1 VVKLS
6 DIQLNLN
13 NDFSHILNEYAF
25 LLEKA
30 TDEEAV
36 LDKNSIEKQVEHLIG
51 LIAIRDVKRLPYD
64 SITAKVIA
72 FNEKADDEEL
82 SESFDYLM
90 NEITEVLSV
99 IIDNFENEKI
109 FAGKTISN
117 ISDKKKYSNSIIAFY
132 KLLEH
137 TKLANLQYKTL
148 YQKTKKEVSDI
159 QSNLDKIND
168 EAKEASET
176 LKEINQVKT
185 SIYTDF
191 IAILGVFSSFVFV
204 MFGGFSALSST
215 IESIG
220 RANISM
226 VKVVFIS
233 SVLIGFLITVL
244 YSLMYW
250 ISLIIGKQ
258 LVYKY
263 CGCENECKELS
274 HQLLKHR
281 YYLVVIGTCLLIS
294 SVSAI
299 LIILGIN

>member
-1 VVKLS
+1 MVKLS

-13 NDFSHILNEYAF
+13 NDFSFILNEYAS

-36 LDKNSIEKQVEHLIG
+36 LDKNSIEEQVERLIE
-51 LIAIRDVKRLPYD
+51 LMAIRDVKRLPYD

-82 SESFDYLM
+82 SESFYYLM
-90 NEITEVLSV
+90 NEITEVLIV
-99 IIDNFENEKI
+99 IIDNFEKKEI
-109 FAGKTISN
+109 FAGKPLSN
-117 ISDKKKYSNSIIAFY
+117 ISDKKKYSKSIIAFY

-137 TKLANLQYKTL
+137 TKLASLQYKTL

-159 QSNLDKIND
+159 QSNIDKINN
-168 EAKEASET
+168 EAKKASST
-176 LKEINQVKT
+176 LEEINKVKT

-220 RANISM
+220 QANISM
-226 VKVVFIS
+226 AKVVFIS

-244 YSLMYW
+244 YSLIYW

-258 LVYKY
+258 LVYKT
-263 CGCENECKELS
+263 CECEKRCRNPIHLIS
-274 HQLLKHR
+274 KHR
-281 YYLVVIGTCLLIS
+281 FYLSIIGFCLLFAVIS
-294 SVSAI
+294 TYLI
-299 LIILGIN
+299 LKGTL

>member
-1 VVKLS
+1 MT
-6 DIQLNLN
+6 
-13 NDFSHILNEYAF
+13 FS
-25 LLEKA
+25 
-30 TDEEAV
+30 
-36 LDKNSIEKQVEHLIG
+36 
-51 LIAIRDVKRLPYD
+51 
-64 SITAKVIA
+64 
-72 FNEKADDEEL
+72 
-82 SESFDYLM
+82 
-90 NEITEVLSV
+90 
-99 IIDNFENEKI
+99 
-109 FAGKTISN
+109 
-117 ISDKKKYSNSIIAFY
+117 
-132 KLLEH
+132 
-137 TKLANLQYKTL
+137 

-159 QSNLDKIND
+159 QSNIDKINN
-168 EAKEASET
+168 EAKEASSKLE
-176 LKEINQVKT
+176 EINKVKT

-250 ISLIIGKQ
+250 TSLIIGKQ

-263 CGCENECKELS
+263 CGCENECKKLS

-281 YYLVVIGTCLLIS
+281 YYIVVIGTCLLIS
-294 SVSAI
+294 GGSAI
-299 LIILGIN
+299 LIMLGIN

>member
-1 VVKLS
+1 MVKLS

-13 NDFSHILNEYAF
+13 NDFSHILNEYAS

-263 CGCENECKELS
+263 CGCENECKKLS

>member
-1 VVKLS
+1 MVKLS

-13 NDFSHILNEYAF
+13 NDFSFILNEYAS

-36 LDKNSIEKQVEHLIG
+36 LDKNSIEEQVEHLIE
-51 LIAIRDVKRLPYD
+51 LMAIRDIKRLPYD

-90 NEITEVLSV
+90 NVITEVLIV
-99 IIDNFENEKI
+99 IIDNFEKKET
-109 FAGKTISN
+109 FAGKTLSN
-117 ISDKKKYSNSIIAFY
+117 ISDKKKYSKSIIAFY

-137 TKLANLQYKTL
+137 TKLASLQYKTL
-148 YQKTKKEVSDI
+148 YQKTKKEVSEI
-159 QSNLDKIND
+159 QSNIDKINN
-168 EAKEASET
+168 EANKASET
-176 LKEINQVKT
+176 LEEISKVKT

-226 VKVVFIS
+226 AKVVFIS

-244 YSLMYW
+244 YSLIYW

-258 LVYKY
+258 LVYKT
-263 CGCENECKELS
+263 CECEKGCRNLIHLIS
-274 HQLLKHR
+274 KHR
-281 YYLVVIGTCLLIS
+281 FYLSIIGFCLLFAVIS
-294 SVSAI
+294 TYLI
-299 LIILGIN
+299 LKGTL

>member
-1 VVKLS
+1 MVKLS

-13 NDFSHILNEYAF
+13 NDFSFILNEYAS

-36 LDKNSIEKQVEHLIG
+36 LDKNSIGEQVEHLIE
-51 LIAIRDVKRLPYD
+51 LMAIRDVKRLPYD

-82 SESFDYLM
+82 SESFYYLM
-90 NEITEVLSV
+90 NEITEVLIV
-99 IIDNFENEKI
+99 IIDNFEKKEI
-109 FAGKTISN
+109 FAGKTLSS
-117 ISDKKKYSNSIIAFY
+117 ISDKKKYSKSIIAFY

-137 TKLANLQYKTL
+137 TKLASLQYKTL

-159 QSNLDKIND
+159 QSNIDKINN
-168 EAKEASET
+168 EAKKASST
-176 LKEINQVKT
+176 LEEINKLKT

-226 VKVVFIS
+226 AKVVFIS

-244 YSLMYW
+244 YSLIYW

-258 LVYKY
+258 LVYKT
-263 CGCENECKELS
+263 CECEKRCRNLIHLIS
-274 HQLLKHR
+274 KHR
-281 YYLVVIGTCLLIS
+281 FYLFIIGFCLLFAI
-294 SVSAI
+294 VSTF
-299 LIILGIN
+299 LIFKGIY

>member
-1 VVKLS
+1 MVKLS
-6 DIQLNLN
+6 DIQININ
-13 NDFSHILNEYAF
+13 TDFSYILNEYAS

-30 TDEEAV
+30 TDKEAV
-36 LDKNSIEKQVEHLIG
+36 LNQNFIEEQVEHLIE
-51 LIAIRDVKRLPYD
+51 LIASRDIKRLPYD

-90 NEITEVLSV
+90 NEITEVLKV
-99 IIDNFENEKI
+99 IIDNFENKEI
-109 FAGKTISN
+109 FAEKKISN
-117 ISDKKKYSNSIIAFY
+117 KLEKKKYSKSIIAFY

-137 TKLANLQYKTL
+137 TKLASLQYKTL

-159 QSNLDKIND
+159 QSNIDKINN
-168 EAKEASET
+168 EAKEASSKLE
-176 LKEINQVKT
+176 EINKVKT

-258 LVYKY
+258 LVYKH
-263 CGCENECKELS
+263 CGCKNECKEFS

-294 SVSAI
+294 GGSAI
-299 LIILGIN
+299 LIMLGIN

>member
-1 VVKLS
+1 MVKLS